1 MIGVNGKERRG
12 MREREEQGCMSK
24 GEKRTGEDERQQ
36 EEDQRRIVEEW
47 SKEKKEQEK
56 MSRS

>member
-24 GEKRTGEDERQQ
+24 GEKRTGEDER
-36 EEDQRRIVEEW
+36 
-47 SKEKKEQEK
+47 
-56 MSRS
+56 